1 MPKTEKGGGKG
12 GKGIGNCKVCQSR
25 PIADEYQCPGTGGN
39 PCGNQLCKHCL
50 TYWKNGEALDKPICL
65 RCATPPTTDRMFSM
79 TVGVPGSHG
88 EDQDFPDPWVTQ
100 DPWKPSMR
108 HSYPVFEWDFEEGAK
123 GVELTEQQE
132 IALSAMKEDHKGNVR
147 PIFHSSTRLP
157 SGEEGLLVDCGA
169 VDNLTGLEFIRRQTT
184 AAEMHGLP
192 TVWEKLAVPK
202 RMAGVGKTTEV
213 CTHQAGVYC
222 ILQNGTVLI
231 FTAPVIPPDSNTGE
245 PSTLPPLYGLN
256 SMAERNTYMGTRH
269 GVLAQVPDGEEDKI
283 QWPPGTVFL
292 QCKKTPSG
300 HWLLGVSNWKLY
312 RPSVANAASV

>member
-1 MPKTEKGGGKG
+1 
-12 GKGIGNCKVCQSR
+12 
-25 PIADEYQCPGTGGN
+25 
-39 PCGNQLCKHCL
+39 
-50 TYWKNGEALDKPICL
+50 
-65 RCATPPTTDRMFSM
+65 M

-100 DPWKPSMR
+100 DPWKPSLR

-169 VDNLTGLEFIRRQTT
+169 VDNLTGLEFVRRQTT

-213 CTHQAGVYC
+213 CTHQAGVYF

-231 FTAPVIPPDSNTGE
+231 FTALVIPPDSNSVTLESQALFLLCTG
-245 PSTLPPLYGLN
+245 
-256 SMAERNTYMGTRH
+256 
-269 GVLAQVPDGEEDKI
+269 
-283 QWPPGTVFL
+283 
-292 QCKKTPSG
+292 
-300 HWLLGVSNWKLY
+300 
-312 RPSVANAASV
+312 